1 MRELL
6 IGTHNPGKQAEL
18 LALLN
23 GLGIRLITPQDLG
36 LVLEIPEPGPDYAAH
51 ARAKAT
57 AYARASNHWAVSDDS
72 GLEVSTLNGAPG
84 LGSARLGGE
93 GKSDADRRITLL
105 ELLRPHPRPW
115 KAQFR
120 AAVVL
125 ASPAG
130 QVQLAEGVCPGE
142 VIPTERGTGGFGYDP
157 IFLVEGVGLTMAE
170 LSMHQ
175 KNRLS
180 HRARAIQALLPALKS
195 AALQKG

>member
-1 MRELL
+1 M
-6 IGTHNPGKQAEL
+6 
-18 LALLN
+18 ALLN

-36 LVLEIPEPGPDYAAH
+36 LVLEIPEPGPNYAAH

-84 LGSARLGGE
+84 LGSARLAGE
-93 GKSDADRRITLL
+93 GKSDADRRKMLL
-105 ELLRPHPRPW
+105 ALLRPRPRPW

-120 AAVVL
+120 ATVAL

-130 QVQLAEGVCPGE
+130 QVTVAEGVCPGE

-157 IFLVEGVGLTMAE
+157 IFLVEGVGLTLAE

-195 AALQKG
+195 ALLQKD

>member
-1 MRELL
+1 MELKGKVAIITGASSGIGEGLARELASA
-6 IGTHNPGKQAEL
+6 GMK
-18 LALLN
+18 
-23 GLGIRLITPQDLG
+23 
-36 LVLEIPEPGPDYAAH
+36 LVLT
-51 ARAKAT
+51 ARRK
-57 AYARASNHWAVSDDS
+57 
-72 GLEVSTLNGAPG
+72 
-84 LGSARLGGE
+84 
-93 GKSDADRRITLL
+93 TLL

-120 AAVVL
+120 ATVAL

-130 QVQLAEGVCPGE
+130 QVKVAEGICPGE